1 MVLKFHRLAFSPGG
15 LTIKNMSARK
25 SRPKEKAVTHVRRC
39 HVCGT
44 VIEAKSAVILNCIGC
59 GKHLAPY
66 YYFDESKCD
75 GVAEDGLHW
84 SAFKSASEFNP
95 IWGLSTY
102 WSTEDSDKEIYESVT
117 QRPKGSP
124 RKA

>member
-1 MVLKFHRLAFSPGG
+1 
-15 LTIKNMSARK
+15 MSARK
-25 SRPKEKAVTHVRRC
+25 SRPNEKAVTHVRRC

-44 VIEAKSAVILNCIGC
+44 VIVAKSAVILNCNGC

-66 YYFDESKCD
+66 YYFDESKCEGLSD
-75 GVAEDGLHW
+75 TGLHW
-84 SAFKSASEFNP
+84 SIFKKAPQYNP

-102 WSTEDSDKEIYESVT
+102 WSTEDSDKEIYEGVIRRP
-117 QRPKGSP
+117 QRGA